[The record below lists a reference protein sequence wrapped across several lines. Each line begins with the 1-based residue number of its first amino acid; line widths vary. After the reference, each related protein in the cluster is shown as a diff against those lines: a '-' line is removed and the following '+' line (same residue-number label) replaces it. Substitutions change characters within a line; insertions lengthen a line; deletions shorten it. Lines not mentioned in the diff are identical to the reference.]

1 MKVRE
6 VRLFKS
12 PDQSFIFLHETDYF
26 TPWHHHPEYE
36 LVYMKKGKGIRFVG
50 DHIERFKEN
59 DLIFLGSYLPHE
71 WRCDKSFYTPSGE
84 FLGEC
89 IVIQFLKD
97 SFGPG
102 FFDLPENK
110 NLKQLLIYA
119 TQGCNLYGET
129 KKKIIQI
136 MESMLG
142 MDEVERFYS
151 MISIFSILSSSN
163 DYNLL
168 SSPAFHIPFKT
179 EDDDP
184 MKKVIQFIH
193 QNFQKEIKVNELQ
206 DISNMSNTTFFTS
219 FKKRYRMTFK
229 KYLLQIRIGYACQ
242 LLLDG
247 SFNISQI
254 GYESGFNNLS
264 NFNRHFKSIKGCT
277 PKEYLKRHM
286 DKNVRFL
293 KTA

>member
-36 LVYMKKGKGIRFVG
+36 IVLIKKGKGIRFIG
-50 DHIERFKEN
+50 DHIERFQEN

-71 WRCDKSFYTPSGE
+71 WRCDKSFYTLSGK

-110 NLKQLLIYA
+110 NVRQFLSSA
-119 TQGCNLYGET
+119 AQGCKIYGEAR
-129 KKKIIQI
+129 KKISPLL
-136 MESMLG
+136 EAMLG
-142 MDEVERFYS
+142 MNEVERFYS
-151 MISIFSILSSSN
+151 MLSIFKILASSD
-163 DYNLL
+163 DYELL
-168 SSPAFHIPFKT
+168 SSPAFHIPFLT
-179 EDDDP
+179 DDGDP
-184 MKKVIQFIH
+184 MKKVIQHIH

-277 PKEYLKRHM
+277 PREYLKRHSE
-286 DKNVRFL
+286 KNVRML
-293 KTA
+293 QTA